1 MTNSFEKEKQDYVYC
16 LESSLQTYNPDY
28 VLMVEDD
35 PVSEEQIFPAL
46 EHLLRARFSEP
57 HLRYALYL
65 KLYHPARL
73 QHYLTQSPCRS

>member
-35 PVSEEQIFPAL
+35 PVSE
-46 EHLLRARFSEP
+46 
-57 HLRYALYL
+57 
-65 KLYHPARL
+65 
-73 QHYLTQSPCRS
+73 